1 MSTAS
6 KFGISAAGIDGRAIL
21 QPKLKYRY
29 RVKFNMGS
37 TNTHTVREF
46 TRNVVT
52 CDRPKL
58 SATEIQIHSYNSIA
72 YISGKHEWATIN
84 CTFRDDVTNSI
95 VGLVGT
101 QLQKQIDHHEQA
113 SAKSAEDFKFG
124 MTVDFLTGTHGTDGD
139 LDQWAIEGCWIQ
151 NADYDGGDYAG
162 SDPLQVTLT
171 IRFDN
176 ALHSGI
182 GGVDLMPTDGLQ
194 VLTGV
199 NSTGKVDPVGGGGG
213 AGAGG
218 FTSPGEEAVG

>member
-6 KFGISAAGIDGRAIL
+6 KFGIGPGVDGRAIL

-29 RVKFNMGS
+29 RVKFNMP
-37 TNTHTVREF
+37 TVETREF

-58 SATEIQIHSYNSIA
+58 TANEIQIHSYNSIA
-72 YISGKHEWATIN
+72 YISGKHEWQTIS
-84 CTFRDDVTNSI
+84 CTFRDDVNNSI

-124 MTVDFLTGTHGTDGD
+124 MTVDFLTGTHGTDGR
-139 LDQWAIEGCWIQ
+139 LDQWGLEGCWIQ

-162 SDPLQVTLT
+162 SDPLQVTLI

-176 ALHSGI
+176 ALHSGTA
-182 GGVDLMPTDGLQ
+182 GAAGELMPTPDTLVGE
-194 VLTGV
+194 
-199 NSTGKVDPVGGGGG
+199 NATGKVDPV
-213 AGAGG
+213 A
-218 FTSPGEEAVG
+218 

>member
-6 KFGISAAGIDGRAIL
+6 KFGISAAGADGRAIL

-37 TNTHTVREF
+37 TSPLSREF

-58 SATEIQIHSYNSIA
+58 TANEIQIHSYNSIA

-84 CTFRDDVTNSI
+84 CTFRDDVNNSI
-95 VGLVGT
+95 VLLVGT
-101 QLQKQIDHHEQA
+101 QLQKQIDHHEQS
-113 SAKSAEDFKFG
+113 SAKAAEDFKFG
-124 MTVDFLTGTHGTDGD
+124 MTIDFLTGTHGTDGR
-139 LDQWAIEGCWIQ
+139 LDQWGLEGCWIQ

-162 SDPLQVTLT
+162 SDPLQVTLI

-176 ALHSGI
+176 ALHSGTA
-182 GGVDLMPTDGLQ
+182 GAAGELMPTPDTLVGE
-194 VLTGV
+194 
-199 NSTGKVDPVGGGGG
+199 NATGKVDPV
-213 AGAGG
+213 A
-218 FTSPGEEAVG
+218 

>member
-6 KFGISAAGIDGRAIL
+6 KFGISAAGADGRAIL

-37 TNTHTVREF
+37 TSPLSREF

-58 SATEIQIHSYNSIA
+58 SATEIPIHSYNSIA

-84 CTFRDDVTNSI
+84 CTFRDDVNNSI

-194 VLTGV
+194 VLTGE
-199 NSTGKVDPVGGGGG
+199 NATGKVDPVGGGGG

>member
-6 KFGISAAGIDGRAIL
+6 KFGISAAGVDGRAIL

-37 TNTHTVREF
+37 TSPLSREF

-84 CTFRDDVTNSI
+84 CTFRDDVNNSI

-101 QLQKQIDHHEQA
+101 QLQKQIDHHEQS
-113 SAKSAEDFKFG
+113 SAKAAEDFKFG
-124 MTVDFLTGTHGTDGD
+124 MTIDFLTGTHGPDGR
-139 LDQWAIEGCWIQ
+139 LDQWGLEGCWIQ

-176 ALHSGI
+176 ALHSGD
-182 GGVDLMPTDGLQ
+182 GEDLMPPGS
-194 VLTGV
+194 VANHTGE
-199 NSTGKVDPVGGGGG
+199 NATGKVDPVT
-213 AGAGG
+213 AAVAA
-218 FTSPGEEAVG
+218 TSPGAIAAGPL

>member
-1 MSTAS
+1 MTTAG
-6 KFGISAAGIDGRAIL
+6 KFGIGATSSGRAIL

-29 RVKFNMGS
+29 RVKFNMGG
-37 TNTHTVREF
+37 TEEGEF
-46 TRNVVT
+46 SRNVVT

-58 SATEIQIHSYNSIA
+58 SHTEIPIHSYNSIA

-84 CTFRDDVTNSI
+84 CTFRDDVNNSI

-176 ALHSGI
+176 ALHSGTTA
-182 GGVDLMPTDGLQ
+182 GEALMP
-194 VLTGV
+194 
-199 NSTGKVDPVGGGGG
+199 GG
-213 AGAGG
+213 AGIWTG
-218 FTSPGEEAVG
+218 TSATGAIDPAINDVQ

>member
-6 KFGISAAGIDGRAIL
+6 KFGISAAGADGRAIL

-37 TNTHTVREF
+37 TSPLSREF

-58 SATEIQIHSYNSIA
+58 TATEIQIHSYNSIA
-72 YISGKHEWATIN
+72 YISGKHEWQTIN
-84 CTFRDDVTNSI
+84 CTFRDDVNNSI

-124 MTVDFLTGTHGTDGD
+124 MTVDFLTGTHGTDGE

-182 GGVDLMPTDGLQ
+182 SGEHLMPPGS
-194 VLTGV
+194 VANHTGE
-199 NSTGKVDPVGGGGG
+199 NATGKVDPVT
-213 AGAGG
+213 AAVAA
-218 FTSPGEEAVG
+218 TSPGEIAAGPL

>member
-1 MSTAS
+1 MTTAG
-6 KFGISAAGIDGRAIL
+6 KFGIGPTDADRAIL

-29 RVKFNMGS
+29 RVKFNMP
-37 TNTHTVREF
+37 TVETREF

-58 SATEIQIHSYNSIA
+58 TATEIQIHSYNSIA
-72 YISGKHEWATIN
+72 YISGKHEWQTIS
-84 CTFRDDVTNSI
+84 CTFRDDVNNSI

-101 QLQKQIDHHEQA
+101 QLQKQMDHHEQA
-113 SAKSAEDFKFG
+113 SAKAAEDFKFG
-124 MTVDFLTGTHGTDGD
+124 MTVDFLTGTHGSDGE

-176 ALHSGI
+176 ALHSSQSGT
-182 GGVDLMPTDGLQ
+182 LMPRPSTAAGTSATGAIDPATD
-194 VLTGV
+194 
-199 NSTGKVDPVGGGGG
+199 S
-213 AGAGG
+213 A
-218 FTSPGEEAVG
+218 TSGNPHR